1 MSSVPERSYGRCK
14 NCHTQGCSGADLLL
28 YHKQVAASKHEFSY
42 AQLEG
47 VQFEYNM
54 APVEIKDDGVIF
66 KDVIENEDGT
76 FTDVPDS
83 THSSV
88 LTA

>member
-1 MSSVPERSYGRCK
+1 MDVVRTAIRKGVQELTCFSI
-14 NCHTQGCSGADLLL
+14 T
-28 YHKQVAASKHEFSY
+28 KQVAASKHEFSY

-66 KDVIENEDGT
+66 KDVIEK
-76 FTDVPDS
+76 
-83 THSSV
+83 
-88 LTA
+88 